1 MMDIVFVDK
10 KSENKE
16 KTILRVDATNDGL
29 GACTVCQIIGATPT
43 FRANSTFQDG
53 TVTSIGAIKEWES
66 GQTDNYDAY
75 IFNGKKEYELK
86 DYAGIEEETVT
97 SSAENEGGEDGDEN
111 GDSNA

>member
-29 GACTVCQIIGATPT
+29 GTCTVCQILGATPT
-43 FRANSTFQDG
+43 FRANSNFQDG
-53 TVTSIGAIKEWES
+53 TVTSIGAIKEWAS

-86 DYAGIEEETVT
+86 DYTGIEEETPAPPTDNEVDDG
-97 SSAENEGGEDGDEN
+97 AEEGD
-111 GDSNA
+111 NA

>member
-29 GACTVCQIIGATPT
+29 GTCTVCQIIGATPT

-53 TVTSIGAIKEWES
+53 TVTSIGAIKDWAS

-86 DYAGIEEETVT
+86 DYTGIEEETVT
-97 SSAENEGGEDGDEN
+97 PPAENEGGEDGDEN

>member
-29 GACTVCQIIGATPT
+29 GTCTVCQIIGAIPT
-43 FRANSTFQDG
+43 FYSNSTFQDG
-53 TVTSIGAIKEWES
+53 TVTSIGTIKEWAS

-86 DYAGIEEETVT
+86 DYTGIEEETVT
-97 SSAENEGGEDGDEN
+97 PSVENEGGDGDEN
-111 GDSNA
+111 GDGNA

>member
-1 MMDIVFVDK
+1 MDIVFVDK

-29 GACTVCQIIGATPT
+29 GTCTVCQIIGATPT

-53 TVTSIGAIKEWES
+53 TVTSIGDIKEWAS

-86 DYAGIEEETVT
+86 NYTGIEEDVVTPPETDEDDN
-97 SSAENEGGEDGDEN
+97 ENSEGD
-111 GDSNA
+111 DSKV

>member
-29 GACTVCQIIGATPT
+29 GTCTVCQIIGATPT

-53 TVTSIGAIKEWES
+53 TVTSIGAIKEWAS

-86 DYAGIEEETVT
+86 DYTGVEEDDATPPATE
-97 SSAENEGGEDGDEN
+97 EGGDEGDEN
-111 GDSNA
+111 GDSNV

>member
-29 GACTVCQIIGATPT
+29 GTCTVCQILGVTPT
-43 FRANSTFQDG
+43 FRANSKNFQDG
-53 TVTSIGAIKEWES
+53 TVTSIGAIKEWAS

-86 DYAGIEEETVT
+86 DYTGIEEETPAPLT
-97 SSAENEGGEDGDEN
+97 DNEGDDGAEE
-111 GDSNA
+111 GDNA